1 MEQKLG
7 DINLIWRISRRER
20 IPKSV
25 LCSVFQK
32 ANIFFILNF
41 SAYSEKKN
49 SEEKKACDALYL
61 SIYINKKIDRYPYYI
76 HTLFIDI
83 DQKYINLPQG
93 DSNQV
98 AETPKAVT

>member
-7 DINLIWRISRRER
+7 DINLMWSISRRER

-41 SAYSEKKN
+41 SAYSGKKKKN
-49 SEEKKACDALYL
+49 SGKKKKACAALYL
-61 SIYINKKIDRYPYYI
+61 SIYIN
-76 HTLFIDI
+76 
-83 DQKYINLPQG
+83 
-93 DSNQV
+93 
-98 AETPKAVT
+98 

>member
-7 DINLIWRISRRER
+7 DINLMWSISRRER

-41 SAYSEKKN
+41 SAYSGKKKKKTVEK
-49 SEEKKACDALYL
+49 KKACAALYL
-61 SIYINKKIDRYPYYI
+61 SIYIN
-76 HTLFIDI
+76 
-83 DQKYINLPQG
+83 
-93 DSNQV
+93 
-98 AETPKAVT
+98 

>member
-7 DINLIWRISRRER
+7 DINLMWSISRRER

-41 SAYSEKKN
+41 SAYSGKKKKQWK
-49 SEEKKACDALYL
+49 KKACAALYL
-61 SIYINKKIDRYPYYI
+61 SIYIN
-76 HTLFIDI
+76 
-83 DQKYINLPQG
+83 
-93 DSNQV
+93 
-98 AETPKAVT
+98 

>member
-7 DINLIWRISRRER
+7 DINLMWSISRRER

-41 SAYSEKKN
+41 SAYSGKKKKKQWKK
-49 SEEKKACDALYL
+49 KKACAALYL
-61 SIYINKKIDRYPYYI
+61 SIYIN
-76 HTLFIDI
+76 
-83 DQKYINLPQG
+83 
-93 DSNQV
+93 
-98 AETPKAVT
+98 

>member
-7 DINLIWRISRRER
+7 DINLMWSISRRER

-25 LCSVFQK
+25 LCSVLQK

-41 SAYSEKKN
+41 SAYSGKTKKTVEKK
-49 SEEKKACDALYL
+49 SMCCTISVYLYKL
-61 SIYINKKIDRYPYYI
+61 KIDRYPYYI

-83 DQKYINLPQG
+83 DKKY
-93 DSNQV
+93 
-98 AETPKAVT
+98 THT

>member
-7 DINLIWRISRRER
+7 DINLMWSISRRER

-41 SAYSEKKN
+41 SAYSGKKKKTVEKK
-49 SEEKKACDALYL
+49 SMCCTISVYLYKL
-61 SIYINKKIDRYPYYI
+61 KIDRYPYYI

-83 DQKYINLPQG
+83 DKKY
-93 DSNQV
+93 
-98 AETPKAVT
+98 THT

>member
-7 DINLIWRISRRER
+7 DINLMWSISRRER

-41 SAYSEKKN
+41 SAYSGKK
-49 SEEKKACDALYL
+49 KKKKQWKKKSMCCTISVYLYKL
-61 SIYINKKIDRYPYYI
+61 KIDRYPYYI

-83 DQKYINLPQG
+83 DKKY
-93 DSNQV
+93 
-98 AETPKAVT
+98 THT

>member
-7 DINLIWRISRRER
+7 DINLMWSISRRER

-41 SAYSEKKN
+41 SAYSGKKKKTVEK
-49 SEEKKACDALYL
+49 KKACAALYL
-61 SIYINKKIDRYPYYI
+61 SIYIN
-76 HTLFIDI
+76 
-83 DQKYINLPQG
+83 
-93 DSNQV
+93 
-98 AETPKAVT
+98 

>member
-7 DINLIWRISRRER
+7 DINLMWSISRRER

-41 SAYSEKKN
+41 SAYSGKKKKKN
-49 SEEKKACDALYL
+49 SGKKKHVLHYICL
-61 SIYINKKIDRYPYYI
+61 SI
-76 HTLFIDI
+76 
-83 DQKYINLPQG
+83 
-93 DSNQV
+93 
-98 AETPKAVT
+98 

>member
-7 DINLIWRISRRER
+7 DINLMWSISRRER

-41 SAYSEKKN
+41 SAYSGKKTVG
-49 SEEKKACDALYL
+49 KKAYAALYL
-61 SIYINKKIDRYPYYI
+61 SIYIN
-76 HTLFIDI
+76 
-83 DQKYINLPQG
+83 
-93 DSNQV
+93 
-98 AETPKAVT
+98 

>member
-7 DINLIWRISRRER
+7 DINLMWSISRRER

-41 SAYSEKKN
+41 SAYSGKKKQW
-49 SEEKKACDALYL
+49 KKKHMLHYICQ
-61 SIYINKKIDRYPYYI
+61 SI
-76 HTLFIDI
+76 
-83 DQKYINLPQG
+83 
-93 DSNQV
+93 
-98 AETPKAVT
+98 